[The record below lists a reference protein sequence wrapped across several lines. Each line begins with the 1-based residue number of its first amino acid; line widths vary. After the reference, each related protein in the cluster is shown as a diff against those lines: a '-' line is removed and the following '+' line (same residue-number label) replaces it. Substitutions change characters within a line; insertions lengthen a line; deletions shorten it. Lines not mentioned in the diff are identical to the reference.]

1 MTNYEKYKDEIIQAL
16 FVNGSIGI
24 DRKTGEFRG
33 CGSLNCQGDCVFGID
48 NDGICDL
55 GTTKEWLDSEYAE
68 SEKEEVDWSKVPMDT
83 MVLVKLIVLKC
94 LPMVQQAGRS
104 VPLRVGDTLNYIK
117 MIEHKENKGGDI
129 TGKPKGIFATAPSA

>member
-33 CGSLNCQGDCVFGID
+33 CGSLNCQGDCVLGID

-68 SEKEEVDWSKVPMDT
+68 PEKEEVDWSKVPMDT
-83 MVLVKLIVLKC
+83 MVLVSSNKKYWHKRYF
-94 LPMVQQAGRS
+94 AGVSCKTNRPQVFANGATSWS
-104 VPLRVGDTLNYIK
+104 VGSIESCGYIK
-117 MIEHKENKGGDI
+117 LYKND
-129 TGKPKGIFATAPSA
+129 